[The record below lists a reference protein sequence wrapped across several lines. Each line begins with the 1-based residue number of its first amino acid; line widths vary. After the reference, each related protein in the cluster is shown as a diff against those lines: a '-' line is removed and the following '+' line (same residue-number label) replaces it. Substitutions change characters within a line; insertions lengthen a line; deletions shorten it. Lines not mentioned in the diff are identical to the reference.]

1 METLPHEVKELIFH
15 RIEDSRDMLHLA
27 LTCTEFL
34 SIFNDPLFWRTQIVY
49 RFGTTH
55 VPPEDASIQSLKEA
69 FAKLGRL
76 VLGGPDM
83 YGAHV
88 NNASHFNHVEIP
100 QQKKMD
106 QNCLKLEYVWWF
118 EVEGHLHSVPAGT
131 YRPFFR
137 ILIPQTDNTTL
148 NDIALVASSPSDLLI
163 NSSTTIASFAELY
176 HAARQGEAPS
186 DNTDVYLPGS
196 RWMTLYLRPIV
207 ITEYS
212 DIKLG
217 LRDYNHQT
225 LKRELI
231 MDALGLQ
238 RVIDQAEMNGTEVF
252 RGIDGKWLR
261 LEQEVEIQSAYVS
274 SRVRRR

>member
-88 NNASHFNHVEIP
+88 NNASHFNRVEIP
-100 QQKKMD
+100 QQRKIN
-106 QNCLKLEYVWWF
+106 QPCLNLEYVWWF
-118 EVEGHLHSVPAGT
+118 EVEGRLHS
-131 YRPFFR
+131 
-137 ILIPQTDNTTL
+137 TDNTTL

-163 NSSTTIASFAELY
+163 NSSATIASFAELY

-274 SRVRRR
+274 QG